1 MEIAAIK
8 AEIIS
13 KYKTLNKLAYIKPK
27 NNVEVPY
34 WQLKMGNWG
43 ISQGLDI
50 WCRTKAFQKKIE
62 KQRKWREQHP
72 YESNWR
78 VMTHRQCQKEE
89 KRDNYIKANIGKDRF
104 ELKIKPFWMREKRA
118 LSIISETLGKFIDN
132 YNSETVKKEQVP
144 VRIYTKEFID
154 HLLGKNPDFK
164 RIDYTD

>member
-8 AEIIS
+8 AEIIN
-13 KYKTLNKLAYIKPK
+13 KYKTLNNLAHIKPK
-27 NNVEVPY
+27 NNIEVPY
-34 WQLKMGNWG
+34 WQLRMGDWC

-50 WCRTKAFQKKIE
+50 WCGTKALQRKIE
-62 KQRKWREQHP
+62 KQRKWEEKHP

-78 VMTHRQCQKEE
+78 VMTSEQFDKEE
-89 KRDNYIKANIGKDRF
+89 KRDNYIKADIGMDNF

-118 LSIISETLGKFIDN
+118 LSIISEILDKFIDN

-144 VRIYTKEFID
+144 IRIYTEEAINY
-154 HLLGKNPDFK
+154 LSGKNPDFK